1 MKHALISP
9 KEPVHYFDGSSGYR
23 ICDVVS
29 REFPVAPPFYW
40 VEVADN
46 VTGED
51 YYWDGSEAKPIP
63 VPPPPPPEPTEP

>member
-9 KEPVHYFDGSSGYR
+9 DGPIHNFDGSSGLR
-23 ICDVVS
+23 IWDVVN
-29 REFPVAPPFYW
+29 REFPVAAPFYW

-51 YYWDGSEAKPIP
+51 YYWDGSEPKLIPI
-63 VPPPPPPEPTEP
+63 PPPPPEPTEP